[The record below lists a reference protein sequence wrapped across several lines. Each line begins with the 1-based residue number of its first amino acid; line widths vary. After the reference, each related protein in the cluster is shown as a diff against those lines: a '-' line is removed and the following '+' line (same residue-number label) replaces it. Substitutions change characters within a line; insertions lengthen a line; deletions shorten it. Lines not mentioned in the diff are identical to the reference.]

1 VLLSALSQKVVLQGH
16 AIKVILSGMASCSS
30 KVAPQQFV
38 NAALSVL
45 GPQDQLDDLPDA
57 FIQVVLG
64 LP

>member
-1 VLLSALSQKVVLQGH
+1 VLLSALSQKVVLQSP
-16 AIKVILSGMASCSS
+16 AIKVILGVMASCSS

-45 GPQDQLDDLPDA
+45 SPQDQLDNFPQA
-57 FIQVVLG
+57 FVQVVLG